1 MRKAKSLGT
10 DRRPHSAATTGREG
24 GTASGPGRA
33 LSRATEP
40 RAQLRAGSRAGR
52 PRPLKAGGDRRAVPT
67 KATATS
73 PPSQGP
79 PRHPGPHALPPRSL
93 LVRADP
99 VPVTDSEILG
109 RHLGRQQQ
117 CRPQRRPHRS
127 RGASRRAVRAPPDPP
142 FPGGGEERR
151 PPTASLEQ
159 RCGDDAREPAAR
171 PEALPR
177 CGLTAFLSRRCEDS
191 PARRPSQ

>member
-10 DRRPHSAATTGREG
+10 VRPESTAAAARKGP
-24 GTASGPGRA
+24 TACSPGKATESRA
-33 LSRATEP
+33 L
-40 RAQLRAGSRAGR
+40 LRAGSRAGR
-52 PRPLKAGGDRRAVPT
+52 PRPLKAGGDRPAVPT
-67 KATATS
+67 KAAAPS

-79 PRHPGPHALPPRSL
+79 PCRPRTHAAPTHSL

-99 VPVTDSEILG
+99 VPVTNSEILG

-142 FPGGGEERR
+142 SPGGGGERR
-151 PPTASLEQ
+151 PPDS
-159 RCGDDAREPAAR
+159 EPGAAV
-171 PEALPR
+171 
-177 CGLTAFLSRRCEDS
+177 RR
-191 PARRPSQ
+191 RRPRVSSWSRSSASMRPHGVPEQAL